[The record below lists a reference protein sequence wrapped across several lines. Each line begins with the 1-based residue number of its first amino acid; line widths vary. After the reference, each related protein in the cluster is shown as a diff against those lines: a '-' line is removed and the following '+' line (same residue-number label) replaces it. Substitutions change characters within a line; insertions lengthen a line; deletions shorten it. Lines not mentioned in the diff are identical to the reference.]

1 MSKTSNRNNF
11 KTLERVQISSDVSL
25 PASQVSNI
33 PEGVENVVS
42 FYPSNTTPAWGGSFI
57 IDIKDTNMLIHN
69 LALMF
74 NVSSITG
81 TTGATNLR
89 FNPAYFWINHIDLKL
104 SGKVVDTYYPG
115 EQFIAQQ
122 LLYDDED
129 RIYANNSAG
138 HYASVA
144 QRAAMAATTSNYI
157 VKLFSIFDQCNLSIV
172 NQNQTIQL
180 VVYMEPLANCV
191 VNNGTGTP
199 AATINSCQ
207 ALLKITKLPTVVS
220 NQISSSLKLG
230 SKTIFHKLLYMAY
243 TANSGVSSFNCI
255 LNTFVGKITC
265 LFFTVRPVA
274 SLTGDNAFAFSTI
287 NQFNILDSTNN
298 SLVGGTPISSAV
310 ALQYL
315 NLYYF
320 NSSYTIETA
329 TGSIDNVGTVVD
341 NKANIY
347 CWSFSNNTIDA
358 LLNGQLNSSKRFTGT
373 EQLQITFNSALAS
386 THQIDCYAFTE
397 SICSQSPDGYDAKQ
411 L

>member
-11 KTLERVQISSDVSL
+11 KTLERTQIASGVSI
-25 PASQVSNI
+25 PTSQISNI
-33 PEGVENVVS
+33 PEGVENVIS
-42 FYPSNTTPAWGGSFI
+42 FYPSATAPSWGGNFV

-69 LALMF
+69 LSLMF
-74 NVSSITG
+74 NVSSISG

-89 FNPAYFWINHIDLKL
+89 YNPAYFWINHIDLKL
-104 SGKVVDTYYPG
+104 SGKVIDTYYPV

-129 RIYANNSAG
+129 RIYSNNAAG

-144 QRAAMAATTSNYI
+144 QRTTLASGTSNYI

-199 AATINSCQ
+199 ASTINSCQ
-207 ALLKITKLPTVVS
+207 AIIKNTKLPVNVS
-220 NQISSSLKLG
+220 EKISRSLNLG
-230 SKTIFHKLLYMAY
+230 ARTIFHKLLYMQY
-243 TANSGVSSFNCI
+243 TAQAGVSSFNAI
-255 LNTFVGKITC
+255 LNTFVGKLTTLI
-265 LFFTVRPVA
+265 FVVRPSA
-274 SLTGDNAFAFSTI
+274 SVTGDNAFGFVPVSS
-287 NQFNILDSTNN
+287 FNILDSTNN
-298 SLVGGTPISSAV
+298 SLVGGNVIQSSV

-329 TGSIDNVGTVVD
+329 TGSIDNVGTVID
-341 NKANIY
+341 NKANVY
-347 CWSFSNNTIDA
+347 AWSFSNNTVDA
-358 LLNGQLNSSKRFTGT
+358 LLNGQLNSSKQFVGT
-373 EQLQITFNSALAS
+373 EQLQIQFTSALAAS
-386 THQIDCYAFTE
+386 HNIDIFAFAE
-397 SICSQSPDGYDAKQ
+397 SMCSQLPSGYDVNQ